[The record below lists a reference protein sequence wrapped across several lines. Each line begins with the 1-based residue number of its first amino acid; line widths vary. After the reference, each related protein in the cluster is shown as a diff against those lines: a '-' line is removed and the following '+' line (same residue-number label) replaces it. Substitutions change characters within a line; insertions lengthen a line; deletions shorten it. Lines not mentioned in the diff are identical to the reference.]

1 MRRPSAASR
10 RIRIHFVSAD
20 QLASPE
26 REPSVARLAEPR
38 VARGRRLPYDRAAY
52 DAPSDRYGLRGSAL
66 RGPGRWAFPGVDA
79 SPWANVLWAAA
90 AIAVPSAYCSLLAP
104 RRARAR
110 LLKAVD
116 PTVGPPPGAQ
126 PVDSPLIRHLD
137 MLSADKHYDAL
148 RSMLSDD
155 FAMVVGRVEFGATS
169 YIRSLRTNDRRQPG
183 QRTTEQV
190 VVHPDEPDLLWVRST
205 HCRKPR
211 FGPAYVSTTW
221 TRVRVTADQRR
232 VREILPA
239 GVLQVA

>member
-1 MRRPSAASR
+1 MRDWPN
-10 RIRIHFVSAD
+10 
-20 QLASPE
+20 
-26 REPSVARLAEPR
+26 
-38 VARGRRLPYDRAAY
+38 
-52 DAPSDRYGLRGSAL
+52 RGSRTADGFHMIAPLMTRQVIVVVCAVAL
-66 RGPGRWAFPGVDA
+66 YGVLVAGLSPGVGA
-79 SPWANVLWAAA
+79 SPWAHVLWAAA

-137 MLSADKHYDAL
+137 MLSADKDYDAL

-155 FAMVVGRVEFGATS
+155 FAMIVGRLEFGATS
-169 YIRSLRTNDRRQPG
+169 YIRSLRTIDRRQPG
-183 QRTTEQV
+183 RRTTEEV

-211 FGPAYVSTTW
+211 FGSAYVSTTW
-221 TRVRVTADQRR
+221 TRVRVTADETR